1 MEDSENITLGS
12 LDRGWIVLKDTF
24 SPVGRDTEVGEGGG
38 GRIMYYVIKIILGGC
53 CDR

>member
-24 SPVGRDTEVGEGGG
+24 SPVGRDTEVGDGG

-53 CDR
+53 CER